1 MTGSGHRT
9 PPRFAGSHGSI
20 VVPHGPSAVG
30 DLQGQ
35 IRDGFLQAAS
45 QRLGAFGSSNWMA
58 SAIKMAIEIVSF
70 PIKSGDFPWFN
81 MV

>member
-1 MTGSGHRT
+1 
-9 PPRFAGSHGSI
+9 